1 MFAMKFKVN
10 SFFHFVPYCSRR
22 NSEINGDKQIAS
34 ETFRS
39 QWRRI
44 RLKGLTKYT
53 IIMTEAYQ
61 GDIKH

>member
-1 MFAMKFKVN
+1 MVSDLVFCLTHAVF
-10 SFFHFVPYCSRR
+10 
-22 NSEINGDKQIAS
+22 AS
-34 ETFRS
+34 ETFKS

-61 GDIKH
+61 GGIKH